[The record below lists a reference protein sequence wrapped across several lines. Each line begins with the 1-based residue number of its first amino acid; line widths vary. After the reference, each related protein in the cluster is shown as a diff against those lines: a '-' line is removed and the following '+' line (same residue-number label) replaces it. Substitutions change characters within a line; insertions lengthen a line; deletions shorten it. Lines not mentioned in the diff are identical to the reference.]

1 MNAAQGVFLFG
12 VAVAIAVIAGYLIW
26 ITLILKHV
34 VNRLV
39 TILGAVDATT
49 ETAQPA
55 GAIIDDLNRD
65 LAAGRKLM
73 EDYVERLEESRAP
86 VGAASESTSR
96 HAPNGGG
103 WDEWERSASPANAP
117 ADTEADPAGGPGQG
131 ERGRTLSASPPP
143 TSPAGN
149 EEEGPRERE
158 RRGFWNR

>member
-65 LAAGRKLM
+65 LEAGRKLM
-73 EDYVERLEESRAP
+73 EDCVRRLEEASDVP
-86 VGAASESTSR
+86 VGATAESTR
-96 HAPNGGG
+96 HPADGEDG
-103 WDEWERSASPANAP
+103 WDDWGRSADAAP
-117 ADTEADPAGGPGQG
+117 AIGAPGTEA
-131 ERGRTLSASPPP
+131 E
-143 TSPAGN
+143 
-149 EEEGPRERE
+149 PREVK
-158 RRGFWNR
+158 RGFWNR

>member
-1 MNAAQGVFLFG
+1 MNAAQAVFLIG
-12 VAVAIAVIAGYLIW
+12 VAAAIAVIAGYLIW

-39 TILGAVDATT
+39 TILGAVDATA

-65 LAAGRKLM
+65 LEAGRKLM
-73 EDYVERLEESRAP
+73 EDCVERLEQSMAP
-86 VGAASESTSR
+86 VGATSEPTSR

-103 WDEWERSASPANAP
+103 WDEWERTASPANAP
-117 ADTEADPAGGPGQG
+117 AGTEADPAGGPGPGPGQD
-131 ERGRTLSASPPP
+131 EWDRTLSASPP
-143 TSPAGN
+143 TSD
-149 EEEGPRERE
+149 EGPREPE